1 MGIAD
6 GAALYAAGYWRRE
19 HHPAREDALCL
30 NSIQK
35 KTPCDACGAAC
46 PQGLSIHEAQPD
58 WSACTDCERC
68 VAACPT
74 QAIARSDARRRAL
87 DAAIA
92 SASAHATLACERYR
106 GRADA
111 TLACLACLSWDELA
125 AYALRKPLVIKA
137 SPCRECPDA
146 PSAARVR
153 EMLARLRSFFGPGEF
168 ARRVLPRAP
177 HAPDAGREG
186 GALGARRASERRRV
200 LASMS
205 QTVQKGAAH
214 LAAPSADERSCAA
227 RAMLVDAL
235 SALPEEDR
243 PRVHWRTLAEDGACT
258 GCGIC
263 AAMCPHGAISLMT
276 AREAAA
282 FADSSPEAPAA
293 SARGGADGSFRIA
306 RADSPDGPASV
317 PAAPAAAPRFLA
329 HDASRCTQCGL
340 CYLSCPQDSLG
351 GWDDLH
357 TAALP
362 AVRFH
367 EIHVALCEKCGRP
380 FKDDGVAK
388 RCPACSRFRFSAA
401 VTA

>member
-46 PQGLSIHEAQPD
+46 PQGLSIHGAQPD
-58 WSACTDCERC
+58 WRACVDCERC

-74 QAIARSDARRRAL
+74 QAIARSDARRRVL
-87 DAAIA
+87 DAAIG
-92 SASAHATLACERYR
+92 SASAHATIACERYR

-111 TLACLACLSWDELA
+111 TLACLSCLSWDELA
-125 AYALRKPLVIKA
+125 AYALRTPLAIKT

-146 PSAARVR
+146 ASVARVR
-153 EMLARLRSFFGPGEF
+153 EVLSQLRSFFGADEF

-177 HAPDAGREG
+177 RTPDAAREG
-186 GALGARRASERRRV
+186 ASLRSSERRRV

-205 QTVQKGAAH
+205 QTVRKGAAH
-214 LAAPSADERSCAA
+214 LAGPPADGRSFFA

-243 PRVHWRTLAEDGACT
+243 PRVHWRTLVEDGACT

-263 AAMCPHGAISLMT
+263 ASMCPHGAISLMT
-276 AREAAA
+276 AREAAV
-282 FADSSPEAPAA
+282 FADLSPKTPGT
-293 SARGGADGSFRIA
+293 SACGDSDGYSRIA
-306 RADSPDGPASV
+306 RAGSFDGPEAA

-340 CYLSCPQDSLG
+340 CYLSCPQDNLG

-362 AVRFH
+362 AVRLH
-367 EIHVALCEKCGRP
+367 EIRVALCEKCGRP

-401 VTA
+401 TA

>member
-30 NSIQK
+30 NDIQK
-35 KTPCDACGAAC
+35 KTPCDACSAAC

-58 WSACTDCERC
+58 WSSCTDCERC

-74 QAIARSDARRRAL
+74 QAIARSDARRRIL
-87 DAAIA
+87 DAAIGP
-92 SASAHATLACERYR
+92 ASAHTTLACERYR

-111 TLACLACLSWDELA
+111 TFACLACLSWDELA

-146 PSAARVR
+146 ASAARVR
-153 EMLARLRSFFGPGEF
+153 EVLSRLRSFFGPDEF
-168 ARRVLPRAP
+168 VRRVLPRAP
-177 HAPDAGREG
+177 HASDTARAGD
-186 GALGARRASERRRV
+186 ARRSSERRRV

-205 QTVQKGAAH
+205 QAVQKGAAR
-214 LAAPSADERSCAA
+214 LVAPSADERYSAA

-243 PRVHWRTLAEDGACT
+243 PRVHWRTLVEDGACT

-263 AAMCPHGAISLMT
+263 ASMCPHGAISLMT
-276 AREAAA
+276 ARDAAV
-282 FADSSPEAPAA
+282 FADPSPEAPDD
-293 SARGGADGSFRIA
+293 SAHGGSDGSSRIA
-306 RADSPDGPASV
+306 RADPSDGPESTSV
-317 PAAPAAAPRFLA
+317 EDGAAPRFLA

-340 CYLSCPQDSLG
+340 CYLSCPQDNLG

-357 TAALP
+357 TAELP

-401 VTA
+401 TA